1 MKKQFLNQNHRQRSD
16 LLNCYQAALQ
26 SVHGKDAVAKKLERL
41 VFNNTV
47 SLIAIGKAAS
57 SMAQGVLHTLDD
69 QVIDG
74 LVITKTGHFDT
85 DFPEK
90 IQCLEASHPIPDESS
105 LHAGK
110 TLVNYCQ
117 KIPADQDVIFCISGG
132 ASSLVEV
139 LPMGFSLQALQQ
151 KNQQMIANGLSI
163 EEINLTRKKHSL
175 IKGGKLAKLF
185 THQRVEVL
193 AISDVKGDDLSV
205 IGSGL
210 LYQPNTNALIHH
222 HVIANLALA
231 KSAACQQAENLNYRC
246 NNHAVFLGQ
255 SISTVADLIFAQLD
269 NSEPSIHLW
278 GGEPVMELP
287 KNPGRGGRNQH
298 LALTLA
304 QKLKQRDDIL
314 ILVAGTDGTDGPTLD
329 AGALIDGGSIV
340 RGEDAGF
347 NAASSLKQA
356 NSGEFLEASGDL
368 ITTGPTQTNVMD
380 LVIGLKL
387 NID

>member
-1 MKKQFLNQNHRQRSD
+1 VKKQFLNQNHRQRSD

-314 ILVAGTDGTDGPTLD
+314 ILVAGTDGTDGPTQD

>member
-314 ILVAGTDGTDGPTLD
+314 ILVAGTDGTDGPTQD

>member
-1 MKKQFLNQNHRQRSD
+1 MTKQFLNQNHRHRSD
-16 LLNCYQAALQ
+16 LLSCYQAALQ
-26 SVHGKDAVAKKLERL
+26 LTHGKDAVIRKLERL
-41 VFNNTV
+41 AFDNPV

-57 SMAQGVLHTLDD
+57 AMAQGVLHALGD

-105 LHAGK
+105 LSAGK
-110 TLVNYCQ
+110 ILVDYCQ
-117 KIPADQDVIFCISGG
+117 KFPASQDVIFCISGG

-139 LPMGFSLQALQQ
+139 LPKGFSLQALQQ

-163 EEINLTRKKHSL
+163 HEINRIRKKYSL
-175 IKGGKLAKLF
+175 IKGGKLAKFF

-193 AISDVKGDDLSV
+193 AISDVKGDDLAV
-205 IGSGL
+205 IGSGI
-210 LYQPNTNALIHH
+210 LYQRNTNALIRH
-222 HVIANLALA
+222 HVIANLELA
-231 KSAACQQAENLNYRC
+231 KSAAHQQAENLGYHC
-246 NNHAVFLGQ
+246 TNHAVFLDQ
-255 SISTVADLIFAQLD
+255 NISTVADLIFSELD
-269 NSEPSIHLW
+269 HAKPGIHLW
-278 GGEPVMELP
+278 GGEPVMALP
-287 KNPGRGGRNQH
+287 DNPGRGGRNQH

-314 ILVAGTDGTDGPTLD
+314 ILAAGTDGTDGPTLD
-329 AGALIDGGSIV
+329 AGALIDGGSILK
-340 RGEDAGF
+340 GEDAGL
-347 NAASSLKQA
+347 NAVDSLKQA
-356 NSGEFLEASGDL
+356 NSGEFLQASGDL

-387 NID
+387 VND